1 MLTFSLGQ
9 TSKGNILLRP
19 REYIVQYTS
28 AVFFEVR
35 LHRGVYVVCKPWLVG
50 VYSEYT
56 TWDRGQRNFA
66 FILPEPKAR
75 AIWPQTSDDRG
86 RGPYIRCI
94 HHTSHGSYD
103 IFYSTLVDYDLWVAA
118 RAVSVRDCDLN
129 GCCSVLSAI
138 TFLWQRK
145 RTKRWEEKNANYRW
159 VVVVARVFTNISSGW
174 QLSAIWR
181 VLLSHQDQKHQGRV
195 SYVRCIRHT
204 ARHSSNAL

>member
-1 MLTFSLGQ
+1 MYWFGVQFVSLMLTFSLGQ

-103 IFYSTLVDYDLWVAA
+103 IFYSTRVDYEWLPGLFRSVTVIWTVAA
-118 RAVSVRDCDLN
+118 Q
-129 GCCSVLSAI
+129 CCLLLH
-138 TFLWQRK
+138 FYGRERERRGEKRK
-145 RTKRWEEKNANYRW
+145 TPIIAE
-159 VVVVARVFTNISSGW
+159 S
-174 QLSAIWR
+174 L
-181 VLLSHQDQKHQGRV
+181 
-195 SYVRCIRHT
+195 
-204 ARHSSNAL
+204 